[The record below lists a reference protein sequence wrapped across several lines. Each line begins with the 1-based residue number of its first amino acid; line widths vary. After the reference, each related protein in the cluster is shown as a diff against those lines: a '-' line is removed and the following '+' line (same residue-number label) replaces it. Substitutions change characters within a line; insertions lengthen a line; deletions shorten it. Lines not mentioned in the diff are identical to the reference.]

1 MFDSGV
7 GGLSLLREVRR
18 ELPAEDLLYVAD
30 SGYAPYGDRSQAFIL
45 GRATALVSFLVHEG
59 AKAAVVACNTVTGV
73 AIDTLRSRFSIPLIA
88 IEPGVKPAASGT
100 TSGVVGV
107 LATAQTLASP
117 GFSRLVAEYGDRVR
131 ILVQPCPGLV
141 EHVEQGDVSSAA
153 VRSLVA
159 QYVGPLLEEGTD
171 TIVLGCT
178 HYPFLDGVI
187 RALAGPAVSV
197 IDPAA
202 AVARE
207 LRRRLEAEGM
217 LSDAKRPGTDR
228 FWTSGR
234 AGDAQAVVSQLL
246 MRQVA
251 VQRLPADFCVEPR

>member
-7 GGLSLLREVRR
+7 GGLSVFREVRR

-30 SGYAPYGDRSQAFIL
+30 SDYAPYGDRSQESIL
-45 GRATALVSFLVHEG
+45 GRATAVVSFLVHED
-59 AKAAVVACNTVTGV
+59 AKAVVVACNTVTGL
-73 AIDTLRSRFSIPLIA
+73 AIDTLRARFSIPLIA

-100 TSGVVGV
+100 ASGVVGV
-107 LATAQTLASP
+107 LATAQTLSSSR
-117 GFSRLVAEYGDRVR
+117 FSRLVAEYGDHVR

-141 EHVEQGDVSSAA
+141 EHVEKGDVSSAA

-159 QYVGPLLEEGTD
+159 QYVGPLLEEGAD

-187 RALAGPAVSV
+187 RAVAGPAVSI

-207 LRRRLEAEGM
+207 LRRRLQGEGVLSEAN
-217 LSDAKRPGTDR
+217 RPGTDR
-228 FWTSGR
+228 FWTSGSVC
-234 AGDAQAVVSQLL
+234 DVQAVMSQLL
-246 MRQVA
+246 MRTVA
-251 VQRLPADFCVEPR
+251 VQRLPAGFCIEPR